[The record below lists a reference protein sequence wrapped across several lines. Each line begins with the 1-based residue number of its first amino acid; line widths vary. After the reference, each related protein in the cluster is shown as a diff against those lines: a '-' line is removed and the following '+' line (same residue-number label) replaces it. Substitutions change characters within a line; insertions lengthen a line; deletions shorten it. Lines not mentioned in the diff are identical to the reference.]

1 MPNREHNRVTE
12 TAERRPSSNP
22 DALTARPVPIP
33 SGAALGALPS
43 SMRLTLT
50 DLLEGQARRAFRW
63 YALRLRSNR
72 EFDVAAALT
81 RKSIEVFLPTWQE
94 KVQWSDRDHVTT
106 RPLFPGYLFAQV
118 AEERDMW
125 AVLRTRGVVQVLP
138 DSYHPMPIDEAEIET
153 VRRVV
158 AQKLHVRPCE
168 YLAGDQVVIDSGPLA
183 GVAGVVVRTR
193 GSMHVVVSIE
203 MLRRSVRVELDA
215 DTLIRHPDEVAA

>member
-1 MPNREHNRVTE
+1 MPNCSRDRVT
-12 TAERRPSSNP
+12 
-22 DALTARPVPIP
+22 DAAGAHPLPIP
-33 SGAALGALPS
+33 SGGAAGALQMPQ
-43 SMRLTLT
+43 RGILAG
-50 DLLEGQARRAFRW
+50 DLKFRW
-63 YALRLRSNR
+63 YAIRLRSNR
-72 EFDVAAALT
+72 EFQVRA
-81 RKSIEVFLPTWQE
+81 SIERQSIECILPTWWE
-94 KVQWSDRDHVTT
+94 EVKWSDRAHRTQRV
-106 RPLFPGYLFAQV
+106 LFPGYLFV
-118 AEERDMW
+118 RLAEERDVYS
-125 AVLRTRGVVQVLP
+125 VLITRGVIQILP
-138 DSYHPMPIDEAEIET
+138 NSFNPMPLDEKEIED